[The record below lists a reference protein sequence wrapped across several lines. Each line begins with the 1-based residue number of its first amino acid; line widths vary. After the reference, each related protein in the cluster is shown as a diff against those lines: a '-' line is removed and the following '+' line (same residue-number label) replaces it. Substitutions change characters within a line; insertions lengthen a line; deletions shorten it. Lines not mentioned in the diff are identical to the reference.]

1 MNEFLKVCQD
11 LEAGKIRVAE
21 KVDGEWKVN
30 SWIKEMI
37 LTGFRLGKLTDMSE
51 GGLSFIDKDTIPARR
66 FTVESLAEVL
76 SGGEPICP
84 LP

>member
-1 MNEFLKVCQD
+1 MNSEMNEFLKGGQG

-66 FTVESLAEVL
+66 FTVEDRVRIVP
-76 SGGEPICP
+76 GGSSV
-84 LP
+84 

>member
-11 LEAGKIRVAE
+11 LEAGKIRVEE
-21 KVDGEWKVN
+21 KVDGEWMVN

-51 GGLSFIDKDTIPARR
+51 GGLSFIDKDTIPAMR
-66 FTVESLAEVL
+66 FTVEDRVRIVP
-76 SGGEPICP
+76 GGSSVRRGA
-84 LP
+84 